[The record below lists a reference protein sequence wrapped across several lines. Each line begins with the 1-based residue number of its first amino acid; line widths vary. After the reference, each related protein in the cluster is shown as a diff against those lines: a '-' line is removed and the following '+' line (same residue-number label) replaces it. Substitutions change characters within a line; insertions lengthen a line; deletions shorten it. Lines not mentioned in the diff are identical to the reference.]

1 MTPLIAEFVP
11 DANFFLQ
18 LFGSLGFISGII
30 ATILTATGRNKS
42 QKREVAFETVYATKE
57 ELAEMKEG
65 VERQIRELRESL
77 NGLRQEIKDDHKTFV
92 KNMDEKIEGV
102 HSRVSD
108 LVEKVGQ
115 IVGHLREK
123 L

>member
-11 DANFFLQ
+11 DANFLLQ
-18 LFGSLGFISGII
+18 LSGTLGFAGGIVATWISV
-30 ATILTATGRNKS
+30 AGRNKS
-42 QKREVAFETVYATKE
+42 QKRAVTFETVYATKE

-65 VERQIRELRESL
+65 MERQIHELRSSL
-77 NGLRQEIKDDHKTFV
+77 NELRGEIKSDLKSFV
-92 KNMDEKIEGV
+92 ATMDQKNEGV
-102 HSRVSD
+102 HSRVTE

-115 IVGHLREK
+115 IVGHLRDK